1 MNIQLGLNYFVLLL
15 TLICKTTN
23 ANPLLNEDDKS
34 INKDTKTTIATT
46 TIESIS
52 RLLSESETNL
62 PVIESDNL
70 DENIKK
76 IILNHAINKRQDDAV
91 TESSVDEKQLD
102 GQDESENGLKVK
114 RKTKKNDKNDND
126 KDDDDD
132 DDEKGKD
139 DKSDEKKG
147 DDGKDDDKDD
157 DKDGDGKKDSDEKK
171 DDGKDDGKDDSSDE
185 SEKKKKKK
193 KKVNK
198 DEKSSSEADTD
209 EEKDSNSDESQP
221 DDKSDD
227 TSEENSNPNSKS
239 DPNTEEEG
247 DSSSESRTSEEAN
260 EGKDTSEEEVDES
273 SSDDEEE
280 ESESNTTE
288 NDQDESLVSSSESS
302 NSDNDKNKLLIILLD
317 GVNPEYITR
326 DEKKLKAFEAIK
338 SNGVSVRYVK
348 PVFPSNPMPNWY
360 SIATGRYPDKH
371 GIVNDYMYDA
381 KSRHVFLKDSS
392 KEGKQTHWWNADAE
406 PIWITARKQ
415 KKRVSVSWWA
425 GCDVLIK
432 RSKPQFCDPYE
443 EGMSSDPKYVETV
456 TSKLEDIM
464 DKFAKDELD
473 LAMVYYESIGRS
485 ARRTGPD
492 SKKTKKSIREFDKI
506 LQGVIDDISEK
517 KLEDNVNIMILSDNG
532 IVAATREIK
541 LDKLIDF
548 NDIDKA
554 VGSGAFV
561 MLKPEKSKSDFI
573 FNQLRQSLV
582 KGLNVY
588 KSNKLPPRYK
598 IKHPSRLLPIIVTT
612 DEGYHLSVP
621 NIKNKVIPSESSEE
635 SNSESAEAGFTG
647 YDPDHVEEARAIL
660 FALGPDFR
668 IGYTGPPVKQVDH
681 YNLFCKLLDIRPKDN
696 DGTGKRIEKLLKGA
710 EDNDSSDSDD
720 DDSDSDS
727 DSDEDDGAGAL
738 TVSISILIITLARM
752 LLMD

>member
-1 MNIQLGLNYFVLLL
+1 MKKK
-15 TLICKTTN
+15 LIFICSVILIAISTKSN
-23 ANPLLNEDDKS
+23 ASPLVSPIDPATGELKS
-34 INKDTKTTIATT
+34 SSIDAQQVNQNAT
-46 TIESIS
+46 SQQVS
-52 RLLSESETNL
+52 NNL
-62 PVIESDNL
+62 PVINSNNKLISEQSGLL
-70 DENIKK
+70 DDS
-76 IILNHAINKRQDDAV
+76 INKQSEE
-91 TESSVDEKQLD
+91 TSVHLMEEKIL
-102 GQDESENGLKVK
+102 EK
-114 RKTKKNDKNDND
+114 RKAKKTDDN

-132 DDEKGKD
+132 DDDG
-139 DKSDEKKG
+139 
-147 DDGKDDDKDD
+147 DGKKKKPGESSKKDDKDD
-157 DKDGDGKKDSDEKK
+157 DDSKDKNDDNKDGDDDKKDSGK
-171 DDGKDDGKDDSSDE
+171 DGDDDDKGKDGKDDDSSDE
-185 SEKKKKKK
+185 SDKKKKKK

-198 DEKSSSEADTD
+198 DDKSSSEADTD

-247 DSSSESRTSEEAN
+247 DSSSESRTSEEKKD
-260 EGKDTSEEEVDES
+260 GKDTSEESIDEGS
-273 SSDDEEE
+273 SEDEEE

-371 GIVNDYMYDA
+371 GIVNDYMYDS
-381 KSRHVFLKDSS
+381 KTRHMFLKDSS

-415 KKRVSVSWWA
+415 RKRVSVSWWA
-425 GCDVLIK
+425 GCDVIIK

-443 EGMSSDPKYVETV
+443 EGMSSDPKYTETV
-456 TSKLEDIM
+456 TNKLEDII

-492 SKKTKKSIREFDKI
+492 SKKTKKSLREFDKI
-506 LQGVIDDISEK
+506 LTSVIDEISEK
-517 KLEDNVNIMILSDNG
+517 KLEDNVNVIILSDNG
-532 IVAATREIK
+532 IVTATREIK
-541 LDKLIDF
+541 LEKLIDF

-554 VGSGAFV
+554 VGTGAFV
-561 MLKPEKSKSDFI
+561 MLKPEKSKTDFI

-588 KSNKLPPRYK
+588 KSNKLPPRYR
-598 IKHPSRLLPIIVTT
+598 IKHPSRLLPIIVTS

-635 SNSESAEAGFTG
+635 SNSASAEAGFTG
-647 YDPDHVEEARAIL
+647 YDPDHVEESRAIL
-660 FALGPDFR
+660 YALGPDFR

-710 EDNDSSDSDD
+710 EEDDSSDSDD
-720 DDSDSDS
+720 DDSSSDS
-727 DSDEDDGAGAL
+727 EEDDDDGASAL
-738 TVSISILIITLARM
+738 TLSLSLFIISLARI